1 MFDNIFARIIVA
13 VIVVVVLLAL
23 LPPVFRLIGYPLTGD
38 LLLVIR
44 LCIAG
49 IAALWIWRGGPA
61 ITA

>member
-1 MFDNIFARIIVA
+1 MFDNIFARIIIA
-13 VIVVVVLLAL
+13 VIIAVILFAL

-49 IAALWIWRGGPA
+49 LLALWIWRGGPA
-61 ITA
+61 IT